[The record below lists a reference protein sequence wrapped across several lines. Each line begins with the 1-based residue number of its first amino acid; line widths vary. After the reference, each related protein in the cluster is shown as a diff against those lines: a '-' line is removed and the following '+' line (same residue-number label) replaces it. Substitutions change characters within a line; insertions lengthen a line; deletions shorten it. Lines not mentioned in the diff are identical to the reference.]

1 MSEFERQLQAWRER
15 VTGQRRG
22 FEVGVIDR
30 LWTQRYA
37 VALDDLDPLYFDEV
51 YARSQGY
58 RGIIAPP
65 NYVTTIRD
73 EAAAGP
79 TEAEM
84 RPDGLPLA
92 SGPPVPGLAAMG
104 GGQQIV
110 FHEPVYCGERIVADK
125 QVVRIDQQA
134 GRSGPMVI
142 VEEEIR
148 YATSEGVPKVTLRN
162 TILYRVLG
170 QEGTHAT

>member
-1 MSEFERQLQAWRER
+1 VSAFERQLEAWRVEVMGR
-15 VTGQRRG
+15 KRE

-30 LWTQRYA
+30 LWSQRYA
-37 VALDDLDPLYFDEV
+37 VALDDLDPLYFDGD

-65 NYVTTIRD
+65 NYVTTMRD
-73 EAAAGP
+73 EASSGP

-84 RPDGLPLA
+84 RPDGLPLSA
-92 SGPPVPGLAAMG
+92 GPPVAGLAAMG
-104 GGQQIV
+104 GGQEIA
-110 FHEPVYCGERIVADK
+110 FHEPVYCGERIVAEK
-125 QVVRIDQQA
+125 QVVRVVQQD

-148 YATSEGVPKVTLRN
+148 YRSDAGEAKCTLRN
-162 TILYRVLG
+162 TVLYRVLA
-170 QEGTHAT
+170 QEAGHEE

>member
-1 MSEFERQLQAWRER
+1 MNEFEQQLNSWRDQ
-15 VTGQRRG
+15 VMAQRRS

-37 VALDDLDPLYFDEV
+37 IALDDLDPLYFDED
-51 YARSQGY
+51 YARAQGY

-73 EAAAGP
+73 EAIAGP
-79 TEAEM
+79 AESEM
-84 RPDGLPLA
+84 RPDGLPLTA
-92 SGPPVPGLAAMG
+92 GPPVRGLAAMG
-104 GGQQIV
+104 GGQKIS
-110 FHEPVYCGERIVADK
+110 FHAPVYCGERIVAEK
-125 QVVRIDQQA
+125 QVVRVDQQS

-148 YATSEGVPKVTLRN
+148 YATIDGEPKVTLLN
-162 TILYRVLG
+162 TVLYRVLA
-170 QEGTHAT
+170 QEANHAG